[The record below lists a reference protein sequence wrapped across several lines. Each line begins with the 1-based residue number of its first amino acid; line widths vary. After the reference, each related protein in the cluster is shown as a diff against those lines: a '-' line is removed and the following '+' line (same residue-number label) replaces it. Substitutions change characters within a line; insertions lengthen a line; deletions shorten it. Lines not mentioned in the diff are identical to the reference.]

1 MLVDLLK
8 AQGKEVVAAESRIEN
23 ITDVSKVLFDEIWGF
38 TFVSRHHI
46 MNVLGAGRGQAN
58 SCPDVCG
65 THWTTKRRLVRI
77 QQGRHLESQ
86 CGQHHFVL

>member
-8 AQGKEVVAAESRIEN
+8 AQGKNVVAAESRIEN

-46 MNVLGAGRGQAN
+46 MNVLGAGRG
-58 SCPDVCG
+58 
-65 THWTTKRRLVRI
+65 
-77 QQGRHLESQ
+77 
-86 CGQHHFVL
+86 